1 MKVLITGVAGFLEL
15 HTVQKFD
22 LLGYEIIALDNINS
36 YYETDL
42 KYVRLNIK
50 YIRKTKELLQSKLQV
65 FFWKI
70 AAVLKYDL
78 VSKKST

>member
-1 MKVLITGVAGFLEL
+1 MKVLITGVAGFLEM

-42 KYVRLNIK
+42 KYARLNIK
-50 YIRKTKELLQSKLQV
+50 YIRKTKELLQ
-65 FFWKI
+65 
-70 AAVLKYDL
+70 YDL

>member
-1 MKVLITGVAGFLEL
+1 MKVLITGVAGFLEM

-22 LLGYEIIALDNINS
+22 LLGYDIIALDNINS

-42 KYVRLNIK
+42 KYARLNIK

-65 FFWKI
+65 FFGK
-70 AAVLKYDL
+70 
-78 VSKKST
+78 